1 MENIIDAGSG
11 FYLRPLKE
19 TDTFML
25 KPLLEDD
32 ESVTYFTE
40 RNYKNFHDTKSLV
53 LWLCESGEYYLLV
66 HERDGAVAG
75 IAGLRPVKE
84 RAGVKRLAYMLGKKY
99 RGKGIMPDVIDSVT
113 KHAFEDPGT
122 EVIEA
127 AIRPDNIKSL
137 RCIEKAGYEFDRIV
151 DREDDELKSRKLIY
165 LKRKNED

>member
-1 MENIIDAGSG
+1 MEEFIDAGAG
-11 FYLRPLKE
+11 FFLRPLKE
-19 TDTFML
+19 TDTFLL

-53 LWLCESGEYYLLV
+53 EWLCESGEYYLLV

-75 IAGLRPVKE
+75 IAGLRTVKE
-84 RAGVKRLAYMLGKKY
+84 REGVRRLAYMLAKKY
-99 RGKGIMPDVIDSVT
+99 RGKGIMPAVIESVT
-113 KHAFEDPGT
+113 EHAFSDEGVT
-122 EVIEA
+122 LIEA

-151 DREDDELKSRKLIY
+151 DREEDELKNRKLIY
-165 LKRKNED
+165 VKRKV